1 MKCTSKPYCL
11 MIIMS
16 QRNSQESYLI
26 VSLDLKFMNV
36 TILNKSIF
44 FSRFLFFFNKLTLIV
59 LFTGKNSPLL
69 PLLSLANL
77 RLSNLNLSFY
87 LSFIT
92 TVWANSRQVETI
104 CKWRNAKLTQGKNN
118 PWCSKLMFRKRY

>member
-16 QRNSQESYLI
+16 QRNSQGSYLI

-44 FSRFLFFFNKLTLIV
+44 FSRFLIFFLVDFNCTIYRE
-59 LFTGKNSPLL
+59 NSPLL